1 MSALVSVG
9 ELLRRRHRG
18 LQTRLVSLEFDPRAR
33 RARVV
38 QLAEELVAHATVEQ
52 LVLYPYAE
60 ELLGV
65 RDLSLEIERSLDA
78 LLAVIGGIDDDASFA
93 GALARLTASFER
105 HVDGDE
111 IGLLPMVEAL
121 GALKRRQLDRL
132 WLFVGSE
139 GGFSDAEVQFFKEQH
154 LPPVSLGEQILR
166 VETACV
172 ALVSVIKYEI
182 GALGG

>member
-1 MSALVSVG
+1 MGALVSLG

-18 LQTRLVSLEFDPRAR
+18 LQTRMAALEYDPRAR

-65 RDLSLEIERSLDA
+65 HDLSLELERSLDA
-78 LLAVIGGIDDDASFA
+78 LLGVISGIEDEKSFA
-93 GALARLTASFER
+93 GAMARLSASFER

-111 IGLLPMVEAL
+111 MGLLPMVEAL
-121 GALKRRQLDRL
+121 GA
-132 WLFVGSE
+132 
-139 GGFSDAEVQFFKEQH
+139 
-154 LPPVSLGEQILR
+154 PEQILR
-166 VETACV
+166 MEQTIEEFERALSSVRIDEPWFMPDTASEIV
-172 ALVSVIKYEI
+172 ASGRWKN
-182 GALGG
+182 

>member
-1 MSALVSVG
+1 MGVLISLS
-9 ELLRRRHRG
+9 ELLRRRHRS
-18 LQTRLVSLEFDPRAR
+18 LQTRMAALEFDPRAR

-78 LLAVIGGIDDDASFA
+78 LLSVVGGIENDRDFA
-93 GALARLTASFER
+93 IAMARLSASFER

-111 IGLLPMVEAL
+111 MGLLPMVEAL
-121 GALKRRQLDRL
+121 GMPDQIVRMEQTIEEFERALSTARTD
-132 WLFVGSE
+132 GP
-139 GGFSDAEVQFFKEQH
+139 GFW
-154 LPPVSLGEQILR
+154 P
-166 VETACV
+166 ETAGEVV
-172 ALVSVIKYEI
+172 AR
-182 GALGG
+182 GGGRN

>member
-1 MSALVSVG
+1 MSAFVPLG

-18 LQTRLVSLEFDPRAR
+18 LQTRIAALEFDPRAR

-78 LLAVIGGIDDDASFA
+78 LLGVIGGLEDETAFA
-93 GALARLTASFER
+93 GAMARLSSSFER

-111 IGLLPMVEAL
+111 MGLLPMVEAL
-121 GALKRRQLDRL
+121 GAPDQIARMEQTIEEFERALSTVRTDEPWFLPDA
-132 WLFVGSE
+132 VGE
-139 GGFSDAEVQFFKEQH
+139 VVARGGWKN
-154 LPPVSLGEQILR
+154 
-166 VETACV
+166 
-172 ALVSVIKYEI
+172 
-182 GALGG
+182 

>member
-1 MSALVSVG
+1 MSAFLPLG
-9 ELLRRRHRG
+9 ELLRCRHRG
-18 LQTRLVSLEFDPRAR
+18 LQTRMVALEFDRRAR

-78 LLAVIGGIDDDASFA
+78 LLGVIAGLDDEPLFA
-93 GALARLTASFER
+93 GAMARLSASFER

-111 IGLLPMVEAL
+111 MGLLPMVEAL
-121 GALKRRQLDRL
+121 GAPDQIVRIEQTIEEFERALATVRTDEPWFLPDVATEVVVR
-132 WLFVGSE
+132 
-139 GGFSDAEVQFFKEQH
+139 GGWKN
-154 LPPVSLGEQILR
+154 
-166 VETACV
+166 
-172 ALVSVIKYEI
+172 
-182 GALGG
+182 

>member
-93 GALARLTASFER
+93 GALARLSASFER

-111 IGLLPMVEAL
+111 MGLLPMVEAL
-121 GALKRRQLDRL
+121 GAPDQNARMEQTIEEFERALSSTVRTDEPWFLPDAAGEVVAR
-132 WLFVGSE
+132 
-139 GGFSDAEVQFFKEQH
+139 GGWKN
-154 LPPVSLGEQILR
+154 
-166 VETACV
+166 
-172 ALVSVIKYEI
+172 
-182 GALGG
+182 